1 MGETFLITE
10 LRGRQIL
17 DSRGN
22 PTVEA
27 EVIVNKSD
35 AEGKFTTE
43 NPVMGRAAVP
53 SGAST
58 GRFEAVELRDKEKAY
73 LGQGVTRAVSHIN
86 HQLQQDLLGK
96 EVLRQLEIDRLL
108 CEIDGT
114 ENKGA
119 LGANA
124 ILGVSLA
131 VAKAAAATKKQPLYR
146 YLRESLGQAGSHAF
160 QCDSS
165 HGCGKFAKQ
174 IADNWKKMKA
184 EYQGKYVMP
193 LPMMNILNGGKHAR
207 NTVDFQEFMIMPVGA
222 ESFRDALRMGT
233 EIYHTLKKIL
243 SADGKSTAVGD
254 EGGFAPDLKDAFEV
268 FDYLTK
274 AVEEA
279 GYVCGKDIVF
289 AMDAA
294 ASELYEKNSGMYFFP
309 GESEVLQKK
318 EEKEY
323 NFKVKDTTLEGV
335 PDTKK
340 MSVMRSTKEMIA
352 LYEELCN
359 RYPIYSIE
367 DGLHEEDWEGWKELT
382 KQLGNKVQLVGDD
395 LFVTNSKRL
404 KRGIEENCG
413 NSILIKLNQIGTLSE
428 TMEAISLAH
437 ANGFTAIVSHRSGE
451 TEDTTIADLAVAL
464 SCGQIKTGAPCRT
477 DRVAKYNQLLRIE
490 EELREEAVYPGM
502 DAFRLRK

>member
-1 MGETFLITE
+1 MG
-10 LRGRQIL
+10 
-17 DSRGN
+17 
-22 PTVEA
+22 
-27 EVIVNKSD
+27 K
-35 AEGKFTTE
+35 
-43 NPVMGRAAVP
+43 AAVP

-73 LGQGVTRAVSHIN
+73 LGQGVTKAVSHIN
-86 HQLQQDLLGK
+86 HQLLQDLMRK
-96 EVLRQLEIDRLL
+96 DVTKQLEIDRLL

-119 LGANA
+119 MGANA

-131 VAKAAAATKKQPLYR
+131 VAKAAAKAKEEPFYRSLKMTAMEMGIKNTVKKQEYK
-146 YLRESLGQAGSHAF
+146 
-160 QCDSS
+160 D
-165 HGCGKFAKQ
+165 KF
-174 IADNWKKMKA
+174 
-184 EYQGKYVMP
+184 VMP
-193 LPMMNILNGGKHAR
+193 VPMMNILNGGKHAK

-222 ESFRDALRMGT
+222 GTFAEALCMGT

-279 GYVCGKDIVF
+279 GYTCGKDIVF

-294 ASELYEKNSGMYFFP
+294 ASELYEANSGMYFFP
-309 GESEVLQKK
+309 GESEVLRKK
-318 EEKEY
+318 EQREY
-323 NFKVKDTTLEGV
+323 DFRVKDTTVEGV
-335 PDTKK
+335 PDTKSL
-340 MSVMRSTKEMIA
+340 SVMRSTKEMIS

-359 RYPIYSIE
+359 RYPICSIE
-367 DGLHEEDWEGWKELT
+367 DGLNEEDWEGWQELT
-382 KQLGNKVQLVGDD
+382 KRLGNKVQLVGDD

-404 KRGIEENCG
+404 KRGIQEKCG
-413 NSILIKLNQIGTLSE
+413 NSVLIKLNQIGTLTE
-428 TMEAISLAH
+428 TMEAIALAH
-437 ANGFTAIVSHRSGE
+437 ENGFNAIVSHRSGE

-490 EELREEAVYPGM
+490 EELKDEAIYPGM
-502 DAFRLRK
+502 DAFGLRQ

>member
-1 MGETFLITE
+1 MRETFLITR
-10 LRGRQIL
+10 LKGRQIL

-27 EVIVNKSD
+27 EVIVN
-35 AEGKFTTE
+35 ETIT
-43 NPVMGRAAVP
+43 GRAAVP

-73 LGQGVTRAVSHIN
+73 LGQGVTKAVSHIN
-86 HQLQQDLLGK
+86 HQLLQDLMRK
-96 EVLRQLEIDRLL
+96 DVTRQLEIDRLL

-131 VAKAAAATKKQPLYR
+131 VAKVAAKAKGMPLYR
-146 YLRESLGQAGSHAF
+146 YLREGISQAGAHAF

-165 HGCGKFAKQ
+165 HECGKFAKQ
-174 IADNWKKMKA
+174 VSHNWEKMHP
-184 EYQGKYVMP
+184 EYKDKFVMP
-193 LPMMNILNGGKHAR
+193 VPMMNILNGGKHAK

-222 ESFRDALRMGT
+222 GTFAEALRMGT

-294 ASELYEKNSGMYFFP
+294 ASELYEENSGMYFFP
-309 GESEVLQKK
+309 GESEVLRKK
-318 EEKEY
+318 EEREY
-323 NFKVKDTTLEGV
+323 NFNVKDTTVEGV
-335 PDTKK
+335 PDTKSL
-340 MSVMRSTKEMIA
+340 SVMRSTKEMIS

-367 DGLHEEDWEGWKELT
+367 DGLNEEDWEGWQELT
-382 KQLGNKVQLVGDD
+382 KRLGSKVQLVGDD

-404 KRGIEENCG
+404 KRGIAESCG

-428 TMEAISLAH
+428 TIEAISMAH
-437 ANGFTAIVSHRSGE
+437 ENGFTAIVSHRSGE

-490 EELREEAVYPGM
+490 EELRDEAVYPGL
-502 DAFRLRK
+502 DAFGLRK

>member
-1 MGETFLITE
+1 MGETFLITK
-10 LRGRQIL
+10 LSGRQIL

-27 EVIVNKSD
+27 EVTVND
-35 AEGKFTTE
+35 TIT
-43 NPVMGRAAVP
+43 GRAAVP

-73 LGQGVTRAVSHIN
+73 LGQGVTKAVSHIN
-86 HQLQQDLLGK
+86 HQLLQDLLRK
-96 EVLRQLEIDRLL
+96 DVTNQQEIDRLL

-131 VAKAAAATKKQPLYR
+131 VAKAAAKAKEESLYSSLKTTAIEMGSKNTVKKQEYK
-146 YLRESLGQAGSHAF
+146 
-160 QCDSS
+160 D
-165 HGCGKFAKQ
+165 KF
-174 IADNWKKMKA
+174 
-184 EYQGKYVMP
+184 VMP
-193 LPMMNILNGGKHAR
+193 VPMMNILNGGKHAK

-222 ESFRDALRMGT
+222 ATFSDALRMGT

-243 SADGKSTAVGD
+243 AADGKSTSVGD

-294 ASELYEKNSGMYFFP
+294 ASELYEENSGMYFFP
-309 GESEVLQKK
+309 GESEVLRKK
-318 EEKEY
+318 EKREY
-323 NFKVKDTTLEGV
+323 DFKVKDTTVEGV
-335 PDTKK
+335 PDTKNL
-340 MSVMRSTKEMIA
+340 SVMRSTMEMIS
-352 LYEELCN
+352 LYEELCA

-367 DGLHEEDWEGWKELT
+367 DGLNEEDWEGWRELT
-382 KQLGNKVQLVGDD
+382 KRLGNKVQLVGDD

-404 KRGIEENCG
+404 KRGIDENCG
-413 NSILIKLNQIGTLSE
+413 NSILIKLNQIGTLTE
-428 TMEAISLAH
+428 TMEAISMAH
-437 ANGFTAIVSHRSGE
+437 ENGFAAIVSHRSGE
-451 TEDTTIADLAVAL
+451 TEDTTIADLAVAMC
-464 SCGQIKTGAPCRT
+464 CGQIKTGAPCRT

-490 EELREEAVYPGM
+490 EELRDEAVYPGIE
-502 DAFRLRK
+502 AFGLRK

>member
-10 LRGRQIL
+10 MRGRQIL

-27 EVIVNKSD
+27 EVTVND
-35 AEGKFTTE
+35 TIT
-43 NPVMGRAAVP
+43 GRAAVP

-73 LGQGVTRAVSHIN
+73 LGQGVTKAVSHIN
-86 HQLQQDLLGK
+86 HQLQQDLLRK
-96 EVLRQLEIDRLL
+96 DVTRQLEIDRLL

-131 VAKAAAATKKQPLYR
+131 VAKAAAKAKGQPLYR
-146 YLRESLGQAGSHAF
+146 YLREGISLAGAHAF

-165 HGCGKFAKQ
+165 KECGKFAKQ
-174 IADNWKKMKA
+174 VSGNWGKMNP

-193 LPMMNILNGGKHAR
+193 VPMMNILNGGKHAK

-222 ESFRDALRMGT
+222 ESFSDALRMGT
-233 EIYHTLKKIL
+233 EVYHTLKKIL
-243 SADGKSTAVGD
+243 SADGKSTSVGD

-279 GYVCGKDIVF
+279 GYTCGKDIVF

-294 ASELYEKNSGMYFFP
+294 ASELYEENSGMYFFP
-309 GESEVLQKK
+309 GESEVLRKK
-318 EEKEY
+318 EEREY
-323 NFKVKDTTLEGV
+323 DFKVKDTTVEGV

-340 MSVMRSTKEMIA
+340 LSVMRSTGEMIA

-367 DGLHEEDWEGWKELT
+367 DGLNEEDWEGWKELT
-382 KQLGNKVQLVGDD
+382 SRLGNKVQLVGDD

-404 KRGIEENCG
+404 KRGIQESSA

-428 TMEAISLAH
+428 TIEAISMAH
-437 ANGFTAIVSHRSGE
+437 ENGFTAIVSHRSGE

-490 EELREEAVYPGM
+490 EELREEAVYPGL
-502 DAFRLRK
+502 DAFHLRK

>member
-174 IADNWKKMKA
+174 IADNWEKMKA

-279 GYVCGKDIVF
+279 GYVCGKT
-289 AMDAA
+289 
-294 ASELYEKNSGMYFFP
+294 LYLPWMRLPVNYM
-309 GESEVLQKK
+309 KK
-318 EEKEY
+318 TPECIFSPE
-323 NFKVKDTTLEGV
+323 KVKFCR
-335 PDTKK
+335 KK
-340 MSVMRSTKEMIA
+340 KKK
-352 LYEELCN
+352 
-359 RYPIYSIE
+359 SII
-367 DGLHEEDWEGWKELT
+367 
-382 KQLGNKVQLVGDD
+382 
-395 LFVTNSKRL
+395 L
-404 KRGIEENCG
+404 K
-413 NSILIKLNQIGTLSE
+413 
-428 TMEAISLAH
+428 
-437 ANGFTAIVSHRSGE
+437 
-451 TEDTTIADLAVAL
+451 
-464 SCGQIKTGAPCRT
+464 
-477 DRVAKYNQLLRIE
+477 
-490 EELREEAVYPGM
+490 
-502 DAFRLRK
+502 

>member
-1 MGETFLITE
+1 MGQTFLITE
-10 LRGRQIL
+10 IRGRQIL

-27 EVIVNKSD
+27 EVIVKQTD
-35 AEGKFTTE
+35 EETKVTTD
-43 NPVMGRAAVP
+43 NSVMGRAAVP

-58 GRFEAVELRDKEKAY
+58 GKFEAVELRDKEKAY
-73 LGQGVTRAVSHIN
+73 LGQGVTKAVSHIN
-86 HQLQQDLLGK
+86 HQIRQDLLNK
-96 EVLRQLEIDRLL
+96 DVCEQKEIDKLL

-114 ENKGA
+114 PNKGG

-131 VAKAAAATKKQPLYR
+131 AAKAAAKAKKMPLYR
-146 YLRESLGQAGSHAF
+146 YLRESICKVQPH
-160 QCDSS
+160 
-165 HGCGKFAKQ
+165 
-174 IADNWKKMKA
+174 
-184 EYQGKYVMP
+184 EKYIMP
-193 LPMMNILNGGKHAR
+193 VPMMNILNGGKHAK

-222 ESFRDALRMGT
+222 ASFSEALKMGT

-243 SADGKSTAVGD
+243 AVDGKSTSVGD

-279 GYVCGKDIVF
+279 GYRCGKDVVF

-294 ASELYEKNSGMYFFP
+294 ASELYEENSGMYFFP
-309 GESEVLQKK
+309 GETESLQKK

-323 NFKVKDTTLEGV
+323 NFKVRDTTLEGV

-340 MSVMRSTKEMIA
+340 LSVMRSTSEMIS

-359 RYPIYSIE
+359 RYPLYSIE
-367 DGLHEEDWEGWKELT
+367 DGLHEEDWDGWRDLT
-382 KQLGNKVQLVGDD
+382 KRLGKKVQLVGDD

-404 KRGIEENCG
+404 QKGIGKNCG
-413 NSILIKLNQIGTLSE
+413 NSILIKLNQIGTLTE

-437 ANGFTAIVSHRSGE
+437 VHGFTAIVSHRSGE
-451 TEDTTIADLAVAL
+451 TEDTTIADLSVAMC
-464 SCGQIKTGAPCRT
+464 CGQIKTGAPCRT
-477 DRVAKYNQLLRIE
+477 DRVAKYNRLLRIE

-502 DAFRLRK
+502 DAFHLRNVSDY

>member
-10 LRGRQIL
+10 VKGRQIL

-27 EVIVNKSD
+27 DVVVNN
-35 AEGKFTTE
+35 GIL
-43 NPVMGRAAVP
+43 GRAAVP

-73 LGQGVTRAVSHIN
+73 LGQSVTKAVSHVN
-86 HQLQQDLLGK
+86 HQLRQDLLGK
-96 EVLRQLEIDRLL
+96 EVLCQQEIDRLL

-114 ENKGA
+114 ANKGA
-119 LGANA
+119 VGANA

-131 VAKAAAATKKQPLYR
+131 VAKAAAKAKELPLYR
-146 YLRESLGQAGSHAF
+146 YLRAGIGQAGVHAF
-160 QCDSS
+160 SCDSS
-165 HGCGKFAKQ
+165 KECGKFAKQ
-174 IADNWKKMKA
+174 ICGNWENMKVQ
-184 EYQGKYVMP
+184 YRDKFVMP
-193 LPMMNILNGGKHAR
+193 VPMMNILNGGKHAK

-222 ESFRDALRMGT
+222 DSFSEALRMGT
-233 EIYHTLKKIL
+233 EVYHTLKKIL
-243 SADGKSTAVGD
+243 SADGKNTAVGD

-279 GYVCGKDIVF
+279 GYTCGKDIVF

-294 ASELYEKNSGMYFFP
+294 ASELYEENSGMYFFP
-309 GESEVLQKK
+309 GESEILRKK

-323 NFKVKDTTLEGV
+323 DFKVKDTTVEGV

-340 MSVMRSTKEMIA
+340 MSVMRSTGEMIS

-367 DGLHEEDWEGWKELT
+367 DGLNEEDWEGWKELT
-382 KQLGNKVQLVGDD
+382 KRIGNKVQLVGDD
-395 LFVTNSKRL
+395 LFVTNSRRL
-404 KRGIEENCG
+404 KRGIQESCG

-428 TMEAISLAH
+428 TIEAISMAH
-437 ANGFTAIVSHRSGE
+437 ENGFTAIVSHRSGE

-464 SCGQIKTGAPCRT
+464 ACGQIKTGAPCRT

-490 EELREEAVYPGM
+490 EELKEEAVYPGV
-502 DAFRLRK
+502 DAFHLRKCE